1 MVVIWNTERVTKAGE
16 VSVLAKAHTDVDIVR
31 MRLAAF
37 DDTRFAYH
45 LAIIVI
51 LFKLYNTNQ
60 FTAILMMHIILA
72 YVIKCLTCQFLKRIN
87 PELVKIS

>member
-1 MVVIWNTERVTKAGE
+1 MFLFQMVVIWNTERVTKAGE

-37 DDTRFAYH
+37 DDTRSAYH

-51 LFKLYNTNQ
+51 LFNTNQ
-60 FTAILMMHIILA
+60 FTAVLMMHIILA
-72 YVIKCLTCQFLKRIN
+72 YIIMCLTCPF
-87 PELVKIS
+87 